1 MYTLYYA
8 PGAASLCVHVAL
20 IEIGA
25 DYTLQR
31 VDLEAGQQRDP
42 AYLVVNPNGV
52 VPTLIVDGT
61 PRSEAAA
68 LLMLLADRHP
78 DGGLAP
84 AAPDRAAWY
93 QWLVYLTNSVQPMLR
108 LWWYPSD
115 IPGTPE
121 TESVVKAAVVSK
133 LEKAWQRIDTHLQT
147 HGPYLL
153 GAEFSAADIFLT
165 MLMRWSRHL
174 PKQPTEW
181 SALRTL
187 AERVRSRPSWKQ
199 VYALEGLTEWA

>member
-1 MYTLYYA
+1 MI
-8 PGAASLCVHVAL
+8 SF
-20 IEIGA
+20 
-25 DYTLQR
+25 
-31 VDLEAGQQRDP
+31 
-42 AYLVVNPNGV
+42 
-52 VPTLIVDGT
+52 
-61 PRSEAAA
+61 
-68 LLMLLADRHP
+68 
-78 DGGLAP
+78 
-84 AAPDRAAWY
+84 
-93 QWLVYLTNSVQPMLR
+93 
-108 LWWYPSD
+108 
-115 IPGTPE
+115 PGTPE